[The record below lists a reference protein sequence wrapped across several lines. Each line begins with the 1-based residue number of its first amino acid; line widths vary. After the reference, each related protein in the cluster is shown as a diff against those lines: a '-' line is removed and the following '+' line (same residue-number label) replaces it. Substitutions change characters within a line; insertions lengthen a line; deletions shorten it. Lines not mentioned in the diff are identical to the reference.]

1 MVRRVHPTGEA
12 FVVQEVFGLCPV
24 PSGAEADESLHTR
37 KEDATE
43 HGKMLKRI
51 FKLKEGTRRQRGRM
65 GSRGRKTKGHGERVQ
80 EAEGGI

>member
-37 KEDATE
+37 KERRDRARKNVEKNLQTQGRDQTAARKD
-43 HGKMLKRI
+43 GKPREKN
-51 FKLKEGTRRQRGRM
+51 E
-65 GSRGRKTKGHGERVQ
+65 GSRGKSARG
-80 EAEGGI
+80 